1 MSCGYVSYISCV
13 CLNLSQSEKVPQ
25 RRGWPLLS
33 PGRHDDVIYNGGH
46 QHRALIAAHVD
57 LGRSVSPALPLGI
70 YIYLFHVIPH
80 QILITRAVKLQHQF
94 SKSRGFK
101 NFPHVFF
108 KVYHRHI
115 LSADFFKYDHK

>member
-1 MSCGYVSYISCV
+1 MVTVAVLCPLFYRNYGYDSLYYVHYYIVTMVTISSSIV
-13 CLNLSQSEKVPQ
+13 T
-25 RRGWPLLS
+25 
-33 PGRHDDVIYNGGH
+33 
-46 QHRALIAAHVD
+46 
-57 LGRSVSPALPLGI
+57 LPLGI